1 MKKNRSLLLASFM
14 VATAIFQQA
23 TAQNQPAAPTPG
35 AAPAAAPGGRG
46 GFTPPPPIDFN
57 AADYPVTLDAPTHGT
72 VTINPEIP
80 ADGKVARGTVL
91 TVKATP
97 EAGYTIDAGYYVNSG
112 ARDRT
117 AIEFPDAEF
126 TVKVDQPK
134 KIGVSF
140 IESAALKDITVTNNV
155 VYAQPGVK
163 PLKYDVFSPKGAKNL
178 PIVVIIHGG
187 GWTANCE
194 DVMRG
199 LARELTK
206 GGQYVVFSI
215 DYRWLN
221 TGDGDKT
228 PNTMN
233 MLIED
238 VYGAIAHIQEHAKEY
253 GGDAT
258 RIAVTGDSAGG
269 HLSAAAATMLDRIG
283 EGGFGVKEGVYEYKP
298 TYTPKGKSVEQVRK
312 EITKAMKVAA
322 PSYGVFGVDMLGRFV
337 EGQPEAAKNAVAPI
351 SNIQNVKIHNV
362 PQYLTRGTN
371 DGLIKNESVQAYT
384 DALTAAGQKV
394 VYDQVEGAGHA
405 FFDWK
410 YDQRTK
416 DTFAKYGVPYAAK
429 MKSFFDEVFYPKKQ
443 KS

>member
-1 MKKNRSLLLASFM
+1 MKKSIISSFVSLM
-14 VATAIFQQA
+14 IVAGMFQA
-23 TAQNQPAAPTPG
+23 TYAQNPA
-35 AAPAAAPGGRG
+35 AAPAPGAPPAQGPGGRG
-46 GFTPPPPIDFN
+46 GMPPLPPIDFN
-57 AADYPVTLDAPTHGT
+57 AADYPVVLDASTHGT
-72 VTINPEIP
+72 VTITPAIP

-97 EAGYTIDAGYYVNSG
+97 DAGYTVDAGYYVNSG
-112 ARDRT
+112 TRNRT
-117 AIEFPDAEF
+117 ANEFPDAEF

-134 KIGVSF
+134 NIGVSF
-140 IESAALKDITVTNNV
+140 IEKEALKGVKVTNNV

-163 PLKYDVFSPKGAKNL
+163 PLKYDVFSPDGAKNL
-178 PIVVIIHGG
+178 PIVVIVHGG
-187 GWTANCE
+187 GWTSNCE

-258 RIAVTGDSAGG
+258 KIAVTGDSAGG

-298 TYTPKGKSVEQVRK
+298 SYIPKGKSVEQVRK
-312 EITKAMKVAA
+312 DITKAMKVAA
-322 PSYGVFGVDMLGRFV
+322 PSYGVFGGDLLGRFV
-337 EGQPEAAKNAVAPI
+337 EGQPEGAKLAVAPQ
-351 SNIQNVKIHNV
+351 SNIQDVKIHNV
-362 PQYLTRGTN
+362 PQYLTRGTV
-371 DGLIKNESVQAYT
+371 DGLIKHETVQAYA
-384 DALTAAGQKV
+384 DALKAAGQKV